1 LISYLAAVVPP
12 AAALI
17 AAAAVLIRSP
27 RLQALQ
33 ADGTGSEGVLAGSR
47 AQHDEQAKAAGCR

>member
-1 LISYLAAVVPP
+1 VLP

-17 AAAAVLIRSP
+17 AAAAALIRSP

-47 AQHDEQAKAAGCR
+47 AQPDEQAKAAGCR